1 MAHVQQ
7 DDPAAL
13 RRVLLPTEHG
23 GWAFLG
29 EPIVLGLVLAPSAAG
44 ALVAV
49 ATVAAFFARQPL
61 KLFGADR
68 KRGKIYPRT
77 IVAERAFAVCA
88 LIGAAALAGA
98 LALARGPVLLAVGA
112 AAPIAAVAVTYDLSR
127 RSRDLGAELSGAL
140 AMGAA
145 ATAIAFAA
153 GWDRAEAFGLWGV
166 LAVRAVGTIPFVRA
180 RLRLERGEPWSAA
193 AVALAQALALACAW
207 ALVAT
212 HAAPRAVTAAAAL
225 LGARA
230 VWGLSPWRLRLRT
243 AMLGVSEIVAGLLVI
258 ALVVWGRASGR

>member
-1 MAHVQQ
+1 MAKVQP

-29 EPIVLGLVLAPSAAG
+29 EPIVLGLLLAPSGAG
-44 ALVAV
+44 ALVAL

-68 KRGKIYPRT
+68 RRGKVYPRT

-88 LIGAAALAGA
+88 LTGAAALAGA

-112 AAPIAAVAVTYDLSR
+112 AAPVAALAVAYDLSR
-127 RSRDLGAELSGAL
+127 RSRDLGAELAGAC
-140 AMGAA
+140 AMGASA
-145 ATAIAFAA
+145 SAIAFAA

-180 RLRLERGEPWSAA
+180 RLRLERGEPWSAP
-193 AVALAQALALACAW
+193 AVAAAQALALAGAY
-207 ALVAT
+207 ALVAA
-212 HAAPRAVTAAAAL
+212 HAAPRTVTAAAAL

-230 VWGLSPWRLRLRT
+230 VWGLSPWRPRLRT
-243 AMLGVSEIVAGLLVI
+243 AMLGVSEIVVGLLVI
-258 ALVVWGRASGR
+258 VLVVWGRTAAR